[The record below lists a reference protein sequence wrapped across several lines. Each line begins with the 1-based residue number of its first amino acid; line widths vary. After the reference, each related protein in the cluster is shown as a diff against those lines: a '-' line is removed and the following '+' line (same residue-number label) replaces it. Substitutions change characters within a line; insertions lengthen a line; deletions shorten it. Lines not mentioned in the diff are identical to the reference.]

1 MFEQLEAVRERYD
14 AIGRRLADP
23 AVHGDLKELQRLGKE
38 QAQLRDLVQLYE
50 AYRRAERGM
59 AEARELA
66 EHERDPEMQAYAR
79 QEFEKQQAERERLE
93 RELKLALTPKDPND
107 EKDIIVEIRQG
118 VGGEEAALFAA
129 DLFRMYGRYAE
140 SRHWRVDIVSE
151 SVTEHGGF
159 KEVIFEVRGR
169 GAYSRLKFE
178 SGPHRVQRVPETE
191 AQGRIHTS
199 TATVVVMPEAEE
211 TEVSINPDRLKVEVF
226 RSTGHGGQSV
236 NTTDSAVRLTYMP
249 EDGGEPIVASS
260 QDERSQLK
268 NRAKAMKVLL
278 ARVLDRQLAQRQA
291 ALTETRRSAVKSGD
305 RSEKIRTY
313 NYPEGRITDHRI
325 DFKYYK
331 LPQFVEGGDLDP
343 VIDRLIAW
351 DQGNRLSEPAPNGA
365 PKTKAVAS

>member
-1 MFEQLEAVRERYD
+1 MFEQLEAVRDRYR
-14 AIGRRLADP
+14 AIGERLTDP
-23 AVHGDLKELQRLGKE
+23 AVHADLKELQRLGKE

-50 AYRRAERGM
+50 AYRRAEQGM

-79 QEFEKQQAERERLE
+79 QEFEKQQAERDRLE
-93 RELKLALTPKDPND
+93 QELKLALVPKDPND
-107 EKDIIVEIRQG
+107 EKDVIVEIRQA
-118 VGGEEAALFAA
+118 VGGDEAALFAA
-129 DLFRMYGRYAE
+129 DLFRMYSRYAE
-140 SRHWRVDIVSE
+140 SRRWKVEILSE
-151 SVTEHGGF
+151 SPTERGGF

-211 TEVSINPDRLKVEVF
+211 TEVSIDPDRLKVEVF

-278 ARVLDRQLAQRQA
+278 ARINERQVEKQEA

-325 DFKYYK
+325 DLKYYK
-331 LPQFVEGGDLDP
+331 LPQFVEQGDLDP

-351 DQGNRLSEPAPNGA
+351 DQANRLSEPTPNGA
-365 PKTKAVAS
+365 SR

>member
-1 MFEQLEAVRERYD
+1 MFEQLEAVRERYQ
-14 AIGRRLADP
+14 AIGDRLADP
-23 AVHGDLKELQRLGKE
+23 AVHADLKELQRLGKE

-50 AYRRAERGM
+50 AYRRAEQGM

-66 EHERDPEMQAYAR
+66 EHERDSEMQAYAR
-79 QEFEKQQAERERLE
+79 QEFDKQQAERDRLQE
-93 RELKLALTPKDPND
+93 QLKVALIPKDPND
-107 EKDIIVEIRQG
+107 EKDVIVEIRQG

-129 DLFRMYGRYAE
+129 DLYRMYSRYAE
-140 SRHWRVDIVSE
+140 SRRWKVEIVSE
-151 SVTEHGGF
+151 SPTEHGGF

-211 TEVSINPDRLKVEVF
+211 AEVSIDPDRLKVEVF

-236 NTTDSAVRLTYMP
+236 NTTDSAVRLTYLP

-278 ARVLDRQLAQRQA
+278 ARINDRQVAKQEA

-325 DFKYYK
+325 DLKYYK
-331 LPQFVEGGDLDP
+331 LPQFVEQGDLDP
-343 VIDRLIAW
+343 VIDRLITW
-351 DQGNRLSEPAPNGA
+351 DQGNRLSEPAPNGSA
-365 PKTKAVAS
+365 R

>member
-1 MFEQLEAVRERYD
+1 MFEQLDAVRVRYD
-14 AIGRRLADP
+14 AITQQLADP
-23 AVHGDLKELQRLGKE
+23 LVHSDLKELQRLGKE
-38 QAQLRDLVQLYE
+38 QAQLRDLVGLYD
-50 AYRRAERGM
+50 AYRRAERSM

-79 QEFEKQQAERERLE
+79 QEFEKQQAERERLGQ
-93 RELKLALTPKDPND
+93 ELKLALVPKDPND
-107 EKDIIVEIRQG
+107 EKDVIVEIRQG
-118 VGGEEAALFAA
+118 TGGEEAALFAA
-129 DLFRMYGRYAE
+129 DLFRMYSRYAE
-140 SRHWRVDIVSE
+140 SRHWKVDIVSE
-151 SVTEHGGF
+151 SVTERGGF

-178 SGPHRVQRVPETE
+178 NGVHRVQRVPETE

-199 TATVVVMPEAEE
+199 TATVVVLPEAEDV
-211 TEVSINPDRLKVEVF
+211 EVAIDPDRLKVEVF

-236 NTTDSAVRLTYMP
+236 NTTDSAVRLTYMS

-260 QDERSQLK
+260 QDERSQIK

-278 ARVLDRQLAQRQA
+278 ARILDRQLAERQA
-291 ALTETRRSAVKSGD
+291 ALTQARRSAVGTGD

-325 DFKYYK
+325 DYKYYK
-331 LPQFVEGGDLDP
+331 LPQFVEAGELDP

-351 DQGNRLSEPAPNGA
+351 DQANRLSEPAPNGA
-365 PKTKAVAS
+365 PR

>member
-14 AIGRRLADP
+14 AIAQRLADP
-23 AVHGDLKELQRLGKE
+23 AVHANLPELQRLGKE

-50 AYRRAERGM
+50 AYRRAEQAMG
-59 AEARELA
+59 EARELT

-79 QEFEKQQAERERLE
+79 QEFESQQAERDRLE
-93 RELKLALTPKDPND
+93 KELKLALVPKDPVD
-107 EKDIIVEIRQG
+107 EKDVIVEIRQG
-118 VGGEEAALFAA
+118 TGGDEAALFAA
-129 DLFRMYGRYAE
+129 DLFRMYSRYAE
-140 SRHWRVDIVSE
+140 SRRWKVDLVSE
-151 SVTEHGGF
+151 SVTERGGF
-159 KEVIFEVRGR
+159 KEVIFEIRGR

-178 SGPHRVQRVPETE
+178 NGVHRVQRVPETE

-199 TATVVVMPEAEE
+199 TATVVVLPEAEE
-211 TEVSINPDRLKVEVF
+211 VEVAIDPDRLKVEVF

-236 NTTDSAVRLTYMP
+236 NTTDSAVRLTYSP

-291 ALTETRRSAVKSGD
+291 ELTKARRLAVGTGD

-313 NYPEGRITDHRI
+313 NYPEARITDHRI

-331 LPQFVEGGDLDP
+331 LPQFVEAGDLDP
-343 VIDRLIAW
+343 VLDRLIAW
-351 DQGNRLSEPAPNGA
+351 DQGNRLAEPAPNGA
-365 PKTKAVAS
+365 PR

>member
-1 MFEQLEAVRERYD
+1 MFEQLDAVRERYD
-14 AIGRRLADP
+14 AITQRLADP
-23 AVHGDLKELQRLGKE
+23 SVHSDLKELQRLGKE
-38 QAQLRDLVQLYE
+38 QAQLRDLVQLYDG
-50 AYRRAERGM
+50 YRRAERSM

-79 QEFEKQQAERERLE
+79 QEFEKQQAERERLAQ
-93 RELKLALTPKDPND
+93 ELKAALVPKDPND
-107 EKDIIVEIRQG
+107 EKDVIVEIRQG
-118 VGGEEAALFAA
+118 TGGDEAALFAA

-140 SRHWRVDIVSE
+140 SRHWKVDIVSE
-151 SVTEHGGF
+151 SVTERGGF

-178 SGPHRVQRVPETE
+178 NGVHRVQRVPETE

-199 TATVVVMPEAEE
+199 TATVVVLPEAEDV
-211 TEVSINPDRLKVEVF
+211 EVAIDPDRLKVEVF

-260 QDERSQLK
+260 QDERSQIK

-278 ARVLDRQLAQRQA
+278 ARILDRQLAERQA
-291 ALTETRRSAVKSGD
+291 ALTQARRSAVGTGD

-313 NYPEGRITDHRI
+313 NYPEGRITDHRV

-331 LPQFVEGGDLDP
+331 LPQFVEQGDLDP

-351 DQGNRLSEPAPNGA
+351 DQSSRLSEPAPNGA
-365 PKTKAVAS
+365 PR

>member
-1 MFEQLEAVRERYD
+1 MFEQLDAVRERYD
-14 AIGRRLADP
+14 TITQRLADP
-23 AVHGDLKELQRLGKE
+23 AVHSDLRELQRLGKE

-50 AYRRAERGM
+50 AYRRAERSM

-79 QEFEKQQAERERLE
+79 QEFDKQQAEHDRLGQ
-93 RELKLALTPKDPND
+93 ELTLALVPKDPTD
-107 EKDIIVEIRQG
+107 EKDVIIEIRQG
-118 VGGEEAALFAA
+118 TGGDEAALFAA
-129 DLFRMYGRYAE
+129 DLFRMYSRYAE
-140 SRHWRVDIVSE
+140 SRHWKVDIVSE
-151 SVTEHGGF
+151 SVTERGGF

-178 SGPHRVQRVPETE
+178 NGVHRVQRVPETE

-199 TATVVVMPEAEE
+199 TATVVVLPEAEDV
-211 TEVSINPDRLKVEVF
+211 EVAIDPDRLKVEVF

-249 EDGGEPIVASS
+249 EGGGEPIVASS

-278 ARVLDRQLAQRQA
+278 ARILDRQLAERQA
-291 ALTETRRSAVKSGD
+291 ALTQARRSAVGTGD

-325 DFKYYK
+325 ELKYYK
-331 LPQFVEGGDLDP
+331 LPQFVQEGDLDP

-365 PKTKAVAS
+365 PR

>member
-23 AVHGDLKELQRLGKE
+23 EVHSDLKELQRLGKE
-38 QAQLRDLVQLYE
+38 QAQLRDLVQLYA
-50 AYRRAERGM
+50 AYRRAEQGM

-66 EHERDPEMQAYAR
+66 QHERDPEMQAYVQ
-79 QEFEKQQAERERLE
+79 QEFEKQEAERDRLE
-93 RELKLALTPKDPND
+93 RELKLALVPKDPSD
-107 EKDIIVEIRQG
+107 EKDVIVEIRQG
-118 VGGEEAALFAA
+118 TGGEEAGLFAA
-129 DLFRMYGRYAE
+129 DLFRMYSRYAE
-140 SRHWRVDIVSE
+140 SRHWKVDLVSE
-151 SVTEHGGF
+151 SVTERGGF
-159 KEVIFEVRGR
+159 KEVIFEVRGK

-178 SGPHRVQRVPETE
+178 NGVHRVQRVPETE

-199 TATVVVMPEAEE
+199 TATVVVLPEAEDV
-211 TEVSINPDRLKVEVF
+211 EVAIDPDRLKVEVF

-236 NTTDSAVRLTYMP
+236 NTTDSAVRLTYSP
-249 EDGGEPIVASS
+249 EDGSTPIVVSC

-268 NRAKAMKVLL
+268 NRAKAEKVLM
-278 ARVLDRQLAQRQA
+278 ARLLDRQLAQQQA
-291 ALTETRRSAVKSGD
+291 ALTQARRSAVGTGD

-331 LPQFVEGGDLDP
+331 LPQFVEAGDLDP

-351 DQGNRLSEPAPNGA
+351 DQANRLSEPGPNGK
-365 PKTKAVAS
+365 PNGKTPS

>member
-1 MFEQLEAVRERYD
+1 MFEQLDAVRERYD
-14 AIGRRLADP
+14 AITQRLADP
-23 AVHGDLKELQRLGKE
+23 SVHSDLKELQRLGKE
-38 QAQLRDLVQLYE
+38 QAQLRDLVQLYDG
-50 AYRRAERGM
+50 YRRAERSM

-79 QEFEKQQAERERLE
+79 QEFEKQQAERERLAQ
-93 RELKLALTPKDPND
+93 ELKAALVPKDPND
-107 EKDIIVEIRQG
+107 EKDVIVEIRQG
-118 VGGEEAALFAA
+118 TGGDEAALFAA

-140 SRHWRVDIVSE
+140 SRRWKVDIVSE
-151 SVTEHGGF
+151 SVTERGGF

-178 SGPHRVQRVPETE
+178 NGVHRVQRVPETE

-199 TATVVVMPEAEE
+199 TATVVVLPEAEDI
-211 TEVSINPDRLKVEVF
+211 EVAVDPDRLKVEVF

-260 QDERSQLK
+260 QDERSQIK

-278 ARVLDRQLAQRQA
+278 ARILDRQLAERQA
-291 ALTETRRSAVKSGD
+291 ALTQARRSAVGTGD
-305 RSEKIRTY
+305 PSEKIRTY
-313 NYPEGRITDHRI
+313 NYPEGRITDHRV

-331 LPQFVEGGDLDP
+331 LPQFVEQGDLDP

-351 DQGNRLSEPAPNGA
+351 DQSSRLSEPAPNGA
-365 PKTKAVAS
+365 PR

>member
-14 AIGRRLADP
+14 AITERLADP
-23 AVHGDLKELQRLGKE
+23 AVHADLKELQRLGKE

-66 EHERDPEMQAYAR
+66 EQERDPEMQAYAR
-79 QEFEKQQAERERLE
+79 QEFDKQQAERNRLE
-93 RELKLALTPKDPND
+93 SELKIALVPRDPND
-107 EKDIIVEIRQG
+107 DKDVIVEIRQG
-118 VGGEEAALFAA
+118 TGGEEAALFAA
-129 DLFRMYGRYAE
+129 DLFKMYSRYAE
-140 SRHWRVDIVSE
+140 SRRWKVDLVSE
-151 SVTEHGGF
+151 SVTERGGF
-159 KEVIFEVRGR
+159 KEVIFEVRGK

-178 SGPHRVQRVPETE
+178 NGVHRVQRVPETE

-199 TATVVVMPEAEE
+199 TATVVILPEAEE
-211 TEVSINPDRLKVEVF
+211 VEVAIDPDRLKVEVF

-236 NTTDSAVRLTYMP
+236 NTTDSAVRLTYLP
-249 EDGGEPIVASS
+249 EDGSEPIVASS

-268 NRAKAMKVLL
+268 NRAKATKVLL
-278 ARVLDRQLAQRQA
+278 ARILDRQLAKQQA
-291 ALTETRRSAVKSGD
+291 ALTKARRSAVGTGD

-331 LPQFVEGGDLDP
+331 LPQFVEAGDLDP

-351 DQGNRLSEPAPNGA
+351 DQANRLSEPAPNGA
-365 PKTKAVAS
+365 RA